1 MSFHEHHYRNLQRA
15 RDHLTET
22 IVCLRSALDQM
33 TGDDW
38 IDASQLLQEI
48 IDDVAPR
55 LGRLRTAASVR
66 FDEHTRL
73 DDFEAMR
80 TGLVPF
86 PDERV
91 LALDLPADAEPAVK
105 TADVPSLNAPNAKLG
120 AALVAQHGG
129 VDEAMKAYP
138 PDSPEFD
145 HIQAYRY
152 VSSGRRPRGW
162 IPPIVSD
169 ELSG

>member
-1 MSFHEHHYRNLQRA
+1 MSFHEHHFRNLGRA

-22 IVCLRSALDQM
+22 IVSLQSAVEQM

-38 IDASQLLQEI
+38 IDATVLLHEI
-48 IDDVAPR
+48 SEDIAPR
-55 LGRLRTAASVR
+55 LGRLRTAASER

-73 DDFEAMR
+73 ADFEAMR
-80 TGLVPF
+80 TGELPF

-91 LALDLPADAEPAVK
+91 LLERPEAAPPPVTAAAPPPRLD
-105 TADVPSLNAPNAKLG
+105 APNAKAG
-120 AALVAQHGG
+120 AALVAKHGG
-129 VDEAMKAYP
+129 VERAMMAYE

-152 VSSGRRPRGW
+152 LTTGKRPKGW
-162 IPPIVSD
+162 IPPIV
-169 ELSG
+169 